1 MVERSAIRILVLD
14 DESFM
19 LKLLRR
25 VLVNAGFTNVTLCD
39 SGRSALDHIA
49 ARKGG
54 PDVILLDLNMPQMD
68 GIEFV
73 RHLVGLR

>member
-19 LKLLRR
+19 LKLLQR

-39 SGRSALDHIA
+39 SGRAALDRIPA
-49 ARKGG
+49 MQGARMSSCWTLICQKWMGSSS
-54 PDVILLDLNMPQMD
+54 
-68 GIEFV
+68 
-73 RHLVGLR
+73 